1 MVRFSQNM
9 TSLLSDN
16 MLGMSAST
24 PSVYGNPR
32 SGGSKSNSTPIFGDP
47 NTSQLAALIAA
58 SPTAS
63 AAAAAAA
70 QALGLALGLDI
81 GSIKCPTPVCDTT
94 EQTNLLLS
102 LLDSIY
108 STVDRLF
115 PVITIA
121 GTHTT
126 AASAATFLKPQAFC
140 RLYWAQ
146 NHKGIPFG
154 GKPVDPVT
162 LNIHLLQL
170 KDIYLALGLDLSIE
184 PLFLLLSPPTTTM
197 PSTPA

>member
-1 MVRFSQNM
+1 
-9 TSLLSDN
+9 
-16 MLGMSAST
+16 MLGMSGST
-24 PSVYGNPR
+24 PPVYGNR
-32 SGGSKSNSTPIFGDP
+32 RTGISTSSSPPIFGDP
-47 NTSQLAALIAA
+47 NTSQLAAIIAA

-70 QALGLALGLDI
+70 QTLGFALGVAP
-81 GSIKCPTPVCDTT
+81 GSFNCPTSACDTK
-94 EQTNLLLS
+94 EQTNLLLT

-126 AASAATFLKPQAFC
+126 SATASTFIKPRAFC
-140 RLYWAQ
+140 RVYWAQ

-170 KDIYLALGLDLSIE
+170 KDIYLMLDLDLTIE

-197 PSTPA
+197 PSTTTPA

>member
-1 MVRFSQNM
+1 
-9 TSLLSDN
+9 
-16 MLGMSAST
+16 MLGMSGST
-24 PSVYGNPR
+24 PPVYGNPR
-32 SGGSKSNSTPIFGDP
+32 LGGSKSSSPPIFGDP
-47 NTSQLAALIAA
+47 KTSQLAALIAA

-70 QALGLALGLDI
+70 QALGFALGLDP
-81 GSIKCPTPVCDTT
+81 GSIKCSTPVCDAT
-94 EQTNLLLS
+94 EQTNLLLT

-126 AASAATFLKPQAFC
+126 AASATSLLKPRAFC
-140 RLYWAQ
+140 RVYWAQ
-146 NHKGIPFG
+146 KHKGIPFG

-170 KDIYLALGLDLSIE
+170 KDIYLMLGLDQSIE

-197 PSTPA
+197 PSTTSPPA